1 MEKKKGRFSK
11 ISEITEDLRKEK
23 LGHMSTEITK
33 TEEKVEQPQVVQQT
47 PIEVVKEQTH
57 TVAPE
62 IKITEEPEDNSRAI
76 QANQNISEEKTDFGE
91 KKEAENESVQV
102 VNPSKPLEESKKI
115 EKKEES
121 AKQNRKERERKET
134 VVDLTDTIRITPFHN
149 QVLQILYKRNKHLYK
164 RREDLLEEIINKALE
179 SDPVAQKVM
188 KFIKEMGEN

>member
-33 TEEKVEQPQVVQQT
+33 TEEKVEQPQVAQQT
-47 PIEVVKEQTH
+47 PIEVVKEQTP

-91 KKEAENESVQV
+91 KKEAENESIQV
-102 VNPSKPLEESKKI
+102 VTPSKPLEESKKI

-121 AKQNRKERERKET
+121 AKQNRKEKERKET